1 MSCDEKSLHKNW
13 IIVSLSDR
21 EMAALEGW
29 RMANAMDTHADA
41 VRQLVRRG
49 LLEEIGRV
57 YRAFRGDRRASA
69 S

>member
-1 MSCDEKSLHKNW
+1 MNCDKQTPRTNW
-13 IIVSLSDR
+13 VIVSLSDR

-29 RMANAMDTHADA
+29 RIANAMDSHADA

-57 YRAFRGDRRASA
+57 YRSLRGERRASVR
-69 S
+69 